1 MKTLLLVYL
10 FLVSILLS
18 QTGVEGRKLRRRLQ
32 FYIFSIFKGIQ
43 CHYCG
48 VKDLCQV
55 PYYEDEA
62 EFITCP
68 VSCMTFQGSD
78 EHPDNVIQWGLTNI
92 FFRFS
97 KSGQKIIVRDCGFFE
112 ADECTANK
120 MYENTDAKGTL
131 CHCLTDKCNSA
142 FSLRSFSFLTF
153 TLLAIVLTI

>member
-1 MKTLLLVYL
+1 MLLKVKLWR
-10 FLVSILLS
+10 IL
-18 QTGVEGRKLRRRLQ
+18 QYYT
-32 FYIFSIFKGIQ
+32 YILNFFFQGIQ

-78 EHPDNVIQWGLTNI
+78 EHCNIVMWGLTNI
-92 FFRFS
+92 LFRFS
-97 KSGQKIIVRDCGFFE
+97 KAGQKIIVRDCGFFE
-112 ADECTANK
+112 ADECTPNK

-131 CHCLTDKCNSA
+131 CHCLTDKCNSSL
-142 FSLRSFSFLTF
+142 SLRSFSFLTF
-153 TLLAIVLTI
+153 SLLAIALTI